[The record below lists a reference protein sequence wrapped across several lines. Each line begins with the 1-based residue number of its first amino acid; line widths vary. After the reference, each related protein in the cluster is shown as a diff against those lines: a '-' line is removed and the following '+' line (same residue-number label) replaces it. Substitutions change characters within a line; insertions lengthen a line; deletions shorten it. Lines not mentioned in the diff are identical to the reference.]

1 MREGEKRVA
10 QKVSARK
17 KQTKPPEKLTD
28 ATLLSLMEHAGQE
41 LEDEDLRERM
51 KSSGLGTPATRAATI
66 ERLIQV
72 GLAERSGKSIVSTE
86 KGRKLISVAPDA
98 ITSAATTGKWEKALN
113 DMAVNPDAVAREQ
126 RQKRFM
132 EGIRRFT
139 VFLVEA
145 AKQAPSGV
153 RFEREAARPKKGG
166 GQKAP
171 KTPVQKKTSVVQ
183 DSNANKQTKV

>member
-1 MREGEKRVA
+1 
-10 QKVSARK
+10 
-17 KQTKPPEKLTD
+17 
-28 ATLLSLMEHAGQE
+28 MEHAGQE
-41 LEDEDLRERM
+41 LEDEELRERM
-51 KSSGLGTPATRAATI
+51 KASGLGTPATRAATI

-72 GLAERSGKSIVSTE
+72 GLAERSGKSLVSTE

-113 DMAVNPDAVAREQ
+113 DMAVNPDAEAREK

-139 VFLVEA
+139 VFLVDA
-145 AKQAPSGV
+145 AKQALSNV
-153 RFEREAARPKKGG
+153 RFEREAARPKKSG

-171 KTPVQKKTSVVQ
+171 KAPVQKKTPVLQ
-183 DSNANKQTKV
+183 DSNANGQTKV